1 MAAAAFWPTTWA
13 WERPC
18 SCLAVSAGGI
28 KRSKNSGFGNVQPTW
43 IFWYIHVY
51 SGMVKSASDIC
62 GVRFGDVN
70 LNTSYIFLAKRQC
83 TEPLRYKLSIVT
95 S

>member
-1 MAAAAFWPTTWA
+1 MFNLHG
-13 WERPC
+13 
-18 SCLAVSAGGI
+18 SSGI
-28 KRSKNSGFGNVQPTW
+28 FMN
-43 IFWYIHVY
+43 VY

-70 LNTSYIFLAKRQC
+70 FNTFYLFLAKRQC
-83 TEPLRYKLSIVT
+83 TEPVRYKLSIVA